1 MVDLVVGKEGK
12 GKSRILLDYASEQ
25 VKSAIGNIVFLDR
38 NSKNMYEL
46 NNKIRLIDVNQF
58 DVKTSDEF
66 IGFLLGLL
74 SQDNDLEQILI
85 DGFLQIAHLSVN
97 DFVPAINRIS
107 DISNKFNVKIVI
119 SLCVDAKDIPDDINA
134 NIMASL

>member
-25 VKSAIGNIVFLDR
+25 VKNAIGNIVFLDR

-66 IGFLLGLL
+66 IGFILGLL
-74 SQDNDLEQILI
+74 SQDNDLEQVLI
-85 DGFLQIAHLSVN
+85 DSFLTIVHLDQDNFISTVN
-97 DFVPAINRIS
+97 RLS
-107 DISNKFNVKIVI
+107 DIGEKFNVKFVI
-119 SLCVDAKDIPDDINA
+119 SICLDAPEIPGEIKA
-134 NIMASL
+134 NVLAAL